1 MYLNAPR
8 SYYLIARKKW
18 VSCLPGLELLLELSL
33 HLLAGFRCSHLLI
46 GDDVL
51 EIQII
56 LDDESSGEEMVV
68 VDELDE
74 GLESALSIDFLLAHA
89 SGDLSWGALNSDD
102 ESVGELLVL
111 HSKLKNN
118 KNYLL
123 AIVVL
128 LDNDCLLASSSTC
141 EQNDNSAF
149 SHAKTKVKDPAYA
162 ESAQTTPRYAS
173 ET

>member
-1 MYLNAPR
+1 M
-8 SYYLIARKKW
+8 
-18 VSCLPGLELLLELSL
+18 LLELSL
-33 HLLAGFRCSHLLI
+33 YLLAGFRCSHLLI
-46 GDDVL
+46 GDVL

-56 LDDESSGEEMVV
+56 LDDESGGEEMVV

-89 SGDLSWGALNSDD
+89 SGDLSWSALNSDD

-123 AIVVL
+123 AIIVL

-149 SHAKTKVKDPAYA
+149 SHAKIKVKDPAYA
-162 ESAQTTPRYAS
+162 ESALTTPRYAS